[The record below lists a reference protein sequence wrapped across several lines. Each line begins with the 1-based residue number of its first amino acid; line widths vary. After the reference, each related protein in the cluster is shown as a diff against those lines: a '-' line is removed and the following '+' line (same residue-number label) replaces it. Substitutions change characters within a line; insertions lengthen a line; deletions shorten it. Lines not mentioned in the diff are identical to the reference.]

1 MTSLHLF
8 QVISA
13 NDFSYNGIG
22 EGTRGVFNWQFY
34 FQFLPLRPGDQDDP
48 TEPFQSPVMMG
59 CVFAISTKFFWELGE
74 SMMMTVIIDDEKL
87 S

>member
-74 SMMMTVIIDDEKL
+74 
-87 S
+87 